1 MDMIHYS
8 IYKAEGKPWV
18 TFVHGAGGS
27 SKIWYKQ
34 IGFFKKHFNVL
45 LIDLRGHGQSARINT
60 TQRKYTFDIITTDV
74 LDILDKENID
84 KTHMIGISMGS
95 MIIRNFVN
103 LYPERIDKAVLGGM
117 VVKFN
122 NFALSLLYVTRVI
135 KNVVPV
141 MILYKALAKII
152 LPKKAHESSKNKFI
166 REAKKLTKQEFLNW
180 FEMTKELSSV
190 FESFHKN
197 TNIPILYIQGEEDH
211 LFIKDVRKY
220 VENRKSEILKVIP
233 DCGHLIN
240 LQSPHSFNEMA
251 YQFLLT
257 QS

>member
-1 MDMIHYS
+1 MIHYS
-8 IYKAEGKPWV
+8 IYKLEDKPWV

-27 SKIWYKQ
+27 SRIWYKQ

-45 LIDLRGHGQSARINT
+45 LIDLRGHGQSAMLESDN
-60 TQRKYTFDIITTDV
+60 RKYTFDIITTDI
-74 LDILDKENID
+74 LDILEKEKIE

-103 LYPERIDKAVLGGM
+103 LYPERVDRAVLGGM

-122 NFALSLLYVTRVI
+122 NFATSLLYVTRII

-141 MILYKALAKII
+141 MVLYKALAKII

-166 REAKKLTKQEFLNW
+166 REAKKLSKKEFLNW
-180 FEMTKELSSV
+180 FGMTKELSSV
-190 FESFHKN
+190 FASFHTATN
-197 TNIPILYIQGEEDH
+197 TPILYIQGAEDH
-211 LFIKDVRKY
+211 LFIKDVKKY
-220 VENRKSEILKVIP
+220 VQDRKSEVLRIIP

-240 LQSPHSFNEMA
+240 LQSPDSFNDMA
-251 YQFLLT
+251 YQFLLAK
-257 QS
+257 S